1 MFTHQLKPRFSL
13 ILSITSLKKFELFSS
28 IRVVRSYFCLYCQ
41 EQWGQGSLVGGRCE
55 WDTARDQVVTT
66 STDTDKINVSLQV
79 FFVNTQDAE
88 DKS

>member
-1 MFTHQLKPRFSL
+1 M
-13 ILSITSLKKFELFSS
+13 
-28 IRVVRSYFCLYCQ
+28 
-41 EQWGQGSLVGGRCE
+41 GGRCE
-55 WDTARDQVVTT
+55 WDTARDQVVST

>member
-1 MFTHQLKPRFSL
+1 MYNFTTINHFGTIHYLH
-13 ILSITSLKKFELFSS
+13 
-28 IRVVRSYFCLYCQ
+28 CQ

-55 WDTARDQVVTT
+55 WDTARDQVVST

-88 DKS
+88 DTS